1 MKRIVLFCLFIFG
14 LCVTAQAQ
22 SGANETLIKNAT
34 IMTASHGTIQNG
46 SILIRN
52 GKVVAVDKADRVK
65 ASPNAKVID
74 ATGMYVTPGFVDAHS
89 HTALDSINEGS
100 LSVTAM
106 VRMRDVVNDTD
117 INIYRQ
123 LAGGMT
129 MIHQLHGSA
138 NAIGGQNSIIKL
150 KWGRPVD
157 EMYVADAPRTIKF
170 ALGENP
176 KRASFSLPGAQRRFP
191 ATRMG
196 IEETIREAFTQGR
209 EYMQK
214 SDEYEAAKK
223 RGENPLPP
231 RRDLK
236 LEAMADVLRG
246 KIDIHSHCYRADE
259 IVMLARL
266 CEEFG
271 IKVHTFQHTLEGYKV
286 APEIAKHGASA
297 SILPDWWAYK
307 MEAYD
312 AIPFNAAVMTRRG
325 IVVSIHSDSNEHAR
339 RFYQEA
345 GKMMKYGDLSE
356 EEALR
361 LITLNPAIQL
371 RMEKRVGSIDVGKD
385 ADLVIFNGHPFSVYS
400 RPEMTLIEGEVY
412 FDRKQDLEKREL
424 IAKEKK
430 MLIEQEKKLP
440 GERQPTQQG
449 PVAFPTM
456 TDDGQDDHVH
466 SSYKRP

>member
-1 MKRIVLFCLFIFG
+1 MKKDRILPLCLFTLMACLPVF
-14 LCVTAQAQ
+14 AQN
-22 SGANETLIKNAT
+22 GGEILIRNAT
-34 IMTASHGTIQNG
+34 VMTASHGTIENG
-46 SILIRN
+46 AILIRN
-52 GKVVAVDKADRVK
+52 GKIAAVGKASEVK
-65 ASPNAKVID
+65 ASADARIID
-74 ATGMYVTPGFVDAHS
+74 ATGMYVTPGFVDSHS
-89 HTALDSINEGS
+89 HTALDGTNEGS

-106 VRMRDVVNDTD
+106 VRMRDAVNNTD

-129 MIHQLHGSA
+129 VIHQLHGSA

-150 KWGRPVD
+150 KWGKPVE
-157 EMYVADAPRTIKF
+157 EMYVAGAPRTVKF

-176 KRASFSLPGAQRRFP
+176 KRSNMPAIPGATRRFP

-196 IEETIREAFTQGR
+196 VEETIRDAFTQGR
-209 EYMQK
+209 EYIRK
-214 SDEYEAAKK
+214 WDEYEAARK

-236 LEAMADVLRG
+236 LEAMADILKG
-246 KIDIHSHCYRADE
+246 KVDIHSHCYRADE

-271 IKVHTFQHTLEGYKV
+271 IKVHTFQHTLEGFKV
-286 APEIAKHGASA
+286 APEIKAHGANA
-297 SILPDWWAYK
+297 SILPDWWGYK
-307 MEAYD
+307 WEAYD

-361 LITLNPAIQL
+361 LVTLNPAIQL
-371 RMEKRVGSIDVGKD
+371 RLENRIGSIDVGKD
-385 ADLVIFNGHPFSVYS
+385 ADLVLFNGHPFSVYA
-400 RPEMTLIEGEVY
+400 RPEMTMIEGEVY
-412 FDRKQDLEKREL
+412 FDRKKDLAVREQ

-430 MLIEQEKKLP
+430 ALIEKEKKTP
-440 GERQPTQQG
+440 GVVQPTQPAQ
-449 PVAFPTM
+449 PVIPTEVE
-456 TDDGQDDHVH
+456 DDHSPRVI
-466 SSYKRP
+466 KRR